1 MKRMDLRG
9 RGIIGGPKRRK
20 TMEQQTMPVTAK
32 AALELWDA
40 GKSVPAFQV
49 ETTPERQT
57 EVWSAAFELIRQG
70 DKYNLE
76 DDDLSD
82 REKDVAR
89 SIAHVAKQSG
99 WAKMITQHVHRD
111 SPAMM
116 ILNPDKAKKRKAGK

>member
-1 MKRMDLRG
+1 MKRMDLMG

-20 TMEQQTMPVTAK
+20 TMEQTMPLTAK

-57 EVWSAAFELIRQG
+57 EVWAAAFELIRQG
-70 DKYNLE
+70 DKYDLAG
-76 DDDLSD
+76 DDLSD

-99 WAKMITQHVHRD
+99 WAKMINQHVHRD
-111 SPAMM
+111 SPAIML
-116 ILNPDKAKKRKAGK
+116 LNPDKAKKRKAGK